1 MNNFNKTINPST
13 ELGGMQFA
21 GDASAGSAGARY
33 LRRPGVRSTN
43 ARSSQRI
50 AFAGLF
56 IFTLLLYIR
65 PNEMFPEVLGTF
77 PISKIVA
84 LIAVF
89 AYVASKLGSGEGL
102 TIKPLELKLLAVIAL
117 LGVAFAPLA
126 AAPMDSVDMLLD
138 MFIKVM
144 VIFVLMINVI
154 TTPRRLRLMVSLVV
168 VCGTIFALLA
178 IKSYLAGDFTV
189 IEKKDVGVVGLRITG
204 AVGGFFGNPNDL
216 ATSLN
221 MLLPLAIALAVT
233 SRGLKRISYFA
244 CGAILAGGVI
254 VTFSRGGFLGLLTMG
269 GVLLWKAGRQ
279 NRVTTTIAFA
289 VLFGVFVLAMPGG
302 YAGRITSMF
311 NIGDDPTGSSQAR
324 RDLLDRAINVAVH
337 HPLIGVGMGNFH
349 IYSIHEQVAHN
360 SYLEIAAELG
370 IAGLAAYLLL
380 IFTPLRSL
388 RRIQRE
394 RAIQAAGFARNDPE
408 ASRSREI
415 HYLSIALQGVLF
427 AYIVC
432 SFFGSIQYQWFLYYP
447 VAYAIALRRIHE
459 SERAASNVPHETA
472 FVAARNAIQPRGVVW
487 KEKREVAAITIAAR
501 SGSLNA

>member
-1 MNNFNKTINPST
+1 
-13 ELGGMQFA
+13 
-21 GDASAGSAGARY
+21 
-33 LRRPGVRSTN
+33 
-43 ARSSQRI
+43 
-50 AFAGLF
+50 
-56 IFTLLLYIR
+56 
-65 PNEMFPEVLGTF
+65 
-77 PISKIVA
+77 
-84 LIAVF
+84 
-89 AYVASKLGSGEGL
+89 
-102 TIKPLELKLLAVIAL
+102 
-117 LGVAFAPLA
+117 
-126 AAPMDSVDMLLD
+126 
-138 MFIKVM
+138 
-144 VIFVLMINVI
+144 
-154 TTPRRLRLMVSLVV
+154 
-168 VCGTIFALLA
+168 
-178 IKSYLAGDFTV
+178 
-189 IEKKDVGVVGLRITG
+189 
-204 AVGGFFGNPNDL
+204 
-216 ATSLN
+216 
-221 MLLPLAIALAVT
+221 
-233 SRGLKRISYFA
+233 
-244 CGAILAGGVI
+244 
-254 VTFSRGGFLGLLTMG
+254 
-269 GVLLWKAGRQ
+269 
-279 NRVTTTIAFA
+279 
-289 VLFGVFVLAMPGG
+289 
-302 YAGRITSMF
+302 
-311 NIGDDPTGSSQAR
+311 
-324 RDLLDRAINVAVH
+324 
-337 HPLIGVGMGNFH
+337 MGNFH

>member
-1 MNNFNKTINPST
+1 
-13 ELGGMQFA
+13 
-21 GDASAGSAGARY
+21 
-33 LRRPGVRSTN
+33 
-43 ARSSQRI
+43 
-50 AFAGLF
+50 
-56 IFTLLLYIR
+56 
-65 PNEMFPEVLGTF
+65 
-77 PISKIVA
+77 
-84 LIAVF
+84 
-89 AYVASKLGSGEGL
+89 
-102 TIKPLELKLLAVIAL
+102 
-117 LGVAFAPLA
+117 
-126 AAPMDSVDMLLD
+126 
-138 MFIKVM
+138 
-144 VIFVLMINVI
+144 
-154 TTPRRLRLMVSLVV
+154 
-168 VCGTIFALLA
+168 
-178 IKSYLAGDFTV
+178 
-189 IEKKDVGVVGLRITG
+189 
-204 AVGGFFGNPNDL
+204 
-216 ATSLN
+216 
-221 MLLPLAIALAVT
+221 
-233 SRGLKRISYFA
+233 
-244 CGAILAGGVI
+244 
-254 VTFSRGGFLGLLTMG
+254 
-269 GVLLWKAGRQ
+269 
-279 NRVTTTIAFA
+279 

-447 VAYAIALRRIHE
+447 VAYAIALRRIHQ
-459 SERAASNVPHETA
+459 SERVASNVPHETA

-487 KEKREVAAITIAAR
+487 KEKREVSAITIAAR